1 MRKTTKN
8 KKLLWTDLSWPV
20 IFTAARLI
28 LLISLPLEA
37 IRSYGDYWNFYHQAG
52 LGIPFW
58 DYWTEFPPI
67 FPFLA
72 YLVEW
77 FSVGKAH
84 AFDYLLYLLFTIFQ
98 AGSIYLFVLIRKK
111 IRPVSNMNYRDLV
124 YFIISLVL
132 FYSWSYFD
140 PIAVFFLLLG
150 VYWLMRGKN
159 IPAMAAVSA
168 GILTKW
174 FPILILPA
182 MWKIRGP
189 KKALKLT
196 LLAIGIVI
204 IVWGLL
210 FALNPLMTKASL
222 SSQANKGSWESAWAL
237 LDKNIRTGNFG
248 PEIDR
253 LDPATAAVQTGNP
266 PVIPSW
272 ITLIVFGGFG
282 VILLLKAENQAD
294 DWIIP
299 FIGLSLVIL
308 FLWSPGYSP
317 QWILYLL
324 PFILLSLPEREACL
338 MAAVL
343 VLINLLEWPVLLS
356 RGYFWSL
363 YYLIPLRTLL
373 MILLG
378 ARFYQQSRINISL
391 EKR

>member
-1 MRKTTKN
+1 MRKTIKN
-8 KKLLWTDLSWPV
+8 KKLIWTDLSWPV
-20 IFTAARLI
+20 IFIAARLI

-111 IRPVSNMNYRDLV
+111 IRPVSDMNYRDLA
-124 YFIISLVL
+124 YFVFSLVL

-150 VYWLMRGKN
+150 VYWIMRGKD

-182 MWKIRGP
+182 MWKIRDP

-204 IVWGLL
+204 IVWGLI
-210 FALNPLMTKASL
+210 FTLNPLMTKASL
-222 SSQANKGSWESAWAL
+222 SSQANKGSWESVWAL
-237 LDKNIRTGNFG
+237 MDNNIRTGNFG
-248 PEIDR
+248 PDIDR
-253 LDPATAAVQTGNP
+253 LDPATAAVQTSNP

-282 VILLLKAENQAD
+282 LILLLKAENQAD
-294 DWIIP
+294 DWIIA

-317 QWILYLL
+317 QWTLYLL

-338 MAAVL
+338 MAVVL

-363 YYLIPLRTLL
+363 YYLIPLRTLI

>member
-1 MRKTTKN
+1 MRKTTNN
-8 KKLLWTDLSWPV
+8 KKFTWTDMSWPV

-58 DYWTEFPPI
+58 DYWTEFPPV

-72 YLVEW
+72 YLVEG

-84 AFDYLLYLLFTIFQ
+84 AFDYLLYMLLTIFQ
-98 AGSIYLFVLIRKK
+98 AGSIYLFVLIPQK
-111 IRPVSNMNYRDLV
+111 IRPVSNMNYRGLV
-124 YFIISLVL
+124 YFLFSLVL

-150 VYWLMRGKN
+150 VYWLIREKD
-159 IPAMAAVSA
+159 IPAIAAVSA

-174 FPILILPA
+174 FPVLILPA
-182 MWKIRGP
+182 IWKIRSP
-189 KKALKLT
+189 KKALRLT
-196 LLAIGIVI
+196 LLAIGIVV

-210 FALNPLMTKASL
+210 FALNPIMTKASL
-222 SSQANKGSWESAWAL
+222 SSQANKGSWESIWAL
-237 LDKNIRTGNFG
+237 VDKNIRTGNFG

-253 LDPATAAVQTGNP
+253 LNPTTAAIQTGNP

-282 VILLLKAENQAD
+282 LFLLLKVENQTE
-294 DWIIP
+294 DWIIS

-324 PFILLSLPEREACL
+324 PFILLSLPEREAYL

-363 YYLIPLRTLL
+363 YYLIPLRSLI

-378 ARFYQQSRINISL
+378 ARFYQQSRVNISL
-391 EKR
+391 ENR